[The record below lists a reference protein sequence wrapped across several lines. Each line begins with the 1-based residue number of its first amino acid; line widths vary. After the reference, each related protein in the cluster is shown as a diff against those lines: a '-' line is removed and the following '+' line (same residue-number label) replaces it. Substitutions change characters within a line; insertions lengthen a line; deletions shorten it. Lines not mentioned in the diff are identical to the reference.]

1 MNFVLLRAEYDRHTE
16 RAYVEFRAPDGDG
29 GEAITTVIFSYNSV
43 ERLSASRVKEE
54 VVRKARHLL
63 KKAAVAT

>member
-1 MNFVLLRAEYDRHTE
+1 MLRAEYDRHTE
-16 RAYVEFRAPDGDG
+16 RAYVEFREPDADG